1 MLTKEGS
8 FLWTDNHQFQI
19 LIYIILNYDTSQKFS
34 PLLFEKKKVG
44 SWNVNPPLGPC
55 RR

>member
-1 MLTKEGS
+1 MLMKEGS
-8 FLWTDNHQFQI
+8 FLWTNNHQFQI
-19 LIYIILNYDTSQKFS
+19 PIYIILNYDTSQKFS
-34 PLLFEKKKVG
+34 TPLFEKKVG